1 MLRIITSVEEA
12 RATLLRRA
20 PLDESDVPPAV
31 AARIAELFGGPLTPE
46 EAVRRIVRDVRA
58 RGDAALRDWSLRLD
72 GVAPDPLEVPRAEM
86 QRAYQ
91 SVRPEVADALRLA
104 AERIRAFHAKQVRHS
119 WIEFEGGTAL
129 GQLVRPLARVGLY
142 APGGRAAYPSTVLMT
157 AVPARVAGVGEV
169 VLATPPARDGAVSP
183 AVLVAADIAGV
194 DRVFRM
200 GGAQAIAALAY
211 GTASVPRVDKLFGP
225 GNIFVTL
232 AKREVFGVV
241 GIDQLAGPSEAL
253 LLADK
258 SADADTLAAELLTQA
273 EHDPQ
278 ATALLLTDSRAQ
290 AEAVDAAVERQLAA
304 LPRRAIIAEALERQ
318 GGVVVVP
325 DLAVGMALANEFA
338 PEHFCLF
345 VADPWALLG
354 QVRNA
359 GAVFVGAQSPHVMG
373 DYVAGPSHVL
383 PTGGAAR
390 FASPLHVGDFVK
402 LSSVLAV
409 GPADV
414 ARLGPAAM
422 AIGGA
427 EGLDAHVAAI
437 ARRLAPSSAQTDG

>member
-1 MLRIITSVEEA
+1 
-12 RATLLRRA
+12 
-20 PLDESDVPPAV
+20 
-31 AARIAELFGGPLTPE
+31 
-46 EAVRRIVRDVRA
+46 
-58 RGDAALRDWSLRLD
+58 
-72 GVAPDPLEVPRAEM
+72 
-86 QRAYQ
+86 
-91 SVRPEVADALRLA
+91 RLA